1 MNQKIPDYLANFR
14 INIQML
20 LFVLVFSIAFVSIYT
35 PFDLTSWYQSNDDV
49 MKMVYASITVLGCVS
64 ILVLSRLILWAVCRR
79 DRISILQYVLWI
91 ASEIIFIVF
100 VYSVFNKFA
109 LHDTRPFE
117 DIFKRALIFVPSI
130 LFIPYLVSYLYY
142 SLKEKNNKL
151 NSLLDKKEIWD
162 NKPYTHVDEVFNFC
176 DEKGRLKLSIL
187 LANVY
192 YLASAD
198 NYVNIYYMDN
208 GHLFHYMLRN
218 NLKDLEEKLSNK
230 GFSRSHRSYIVNMQ
244 KIKMISKEKE
254 GLFINFDNEE
264 VAPLPVSKT
273 YSEQIV
279 DKFATSE

>member
-1 MNQKIPDYLANFR
+1 MNQKIPEYLAKFR
-14 INIQML
+14 INIEML

-35 PFDLTSWYQSNDDV
+35 PFDLTSWYQANDDV
-49 MKMVYASITVLGCVS
+49 MKMVYASVTVLGCVS

-79 DRISILQYVLWI
+79 ERISVLQYVMWI
-91 ASEIIFIVF
+91 AAEIILIVF
-100 VYSVFNKFA
+100 IYSVFNKFA
-109 LHDTRPFE
+109 LHDTRSFE
-117 DIFKRALIFVPSI
+117 NIFKRALIFVPSI

-162 NKPYTHVDEVFNFC
+162 NKPYTHVDEVFNVC

-208 GHLFHYMLRN
+208 GHLCHYMLRS
-218 NLKDLEEKLSNK
+218 NLKDLEEKLKNK
-230 GFSRSHRSYIVNMQ
+230 GFCRSHRSYIVNMQ
-244 KIKMISKEKE
+244 KIKMISKEKD

-264 VAPLPVSKT
+264 VESLPVSKT

>member
-35 PFDLTSWYQSNDDV
+35 PFDLTTWYQSNDDV

-79 DRISILQYVLWI
+79 ERITILQYVLWI
-91 ASEIIFIVF
+91 ASEIILIVF

-109 LHDTRPFE
+109 LHDDRPFE

-151 NSLLDKKEIWD
+151 NSLLEKKEIWD
-162 NKPYTHVDEVFNFC
+162 NKPYTHVDEVSNFC

-208 GHLFHYMLRN
+208 GHMFHYMLRN

-230 GFSRSHRSYIVNMQ
+230 GFCRSHRSYIVNMQ
-244 KIKMISKEKE
+244 KIKMISKEKD
-254 GLFINFDNEE
+254 GMYINFDNEE